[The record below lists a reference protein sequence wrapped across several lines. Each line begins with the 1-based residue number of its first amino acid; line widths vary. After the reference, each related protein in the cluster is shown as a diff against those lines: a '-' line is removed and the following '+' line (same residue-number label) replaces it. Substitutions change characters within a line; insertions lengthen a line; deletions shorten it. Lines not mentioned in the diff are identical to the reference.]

1 MSGMLAGKVAVVTG
15 AGGGIGRGIALAMA
29 AAGAKVVVNDIGASL
44 AGEGTGAGPAQP
56 VADEIIKAGGQ
67 AVPNTDSVATRATA
81 NNIIETAV
89 QTFGRIDIV
98 VNNAGNL
105 RDRVFHKMSEEE
117 WTQVIDVHLNG
128 TFFVSRAAANYYR
141 EQESGA
147 FVHMTS
153 TSGLIGNLGQA
164 NYSAAKLGIAALSKS
179 IALDMA
185 RYHVRSNCIAPFAW
199 SRMTSSIP
207 ANTDEEKARVSK
219 LQKMEANKIAPMAV
233 YLGSERA
240 SEVTGQIF
248 GVRAN
253 EIMLFSQPRPIRSV
267 HMSTGWTP
275 EAIAEIAAPAMK
287 HHFMALERSPD
298 AIDWDPI

>member
-1 MSGMLAGKVAVVTG
+1 MSEMLAGKVAVVTG

-44 AGEGTGAGPAQP
+44 SGDSTSAGPAQQ
-56 VADEIIKAGGQ
+56 VAEEIIKAGGK
-67 AVPNTDSVATRATA
+67 AVPNTDSVATRASA
-81 NNIIETAV
+81 NNIIQTAIE
-89 QTFGRIDIV
+89 QFGRIDIV

-105 RDRVFHKMSEEE
+105 RDRVFHKMSDEE

-128 TFFVSRAAANYYR
+128 TFYVSRAAANHFR
-141 EQESGA
+141 EQDSGA

-153 TSGLIGNLGQA
+153 PTGLIGNFGQA

-185 RYHVRSNCIAPFAW
+185 RYNVRSNCIAPFAW

-207 ANTDEEKARVSK
+207 ANTPEEKARVVK
-219 LQKMEANKIAPMAV
+219 LQKMEASKIAPMAV
-233 YLGSERA
+233 FLA
-240 SEVTGQIF
+240 SDAAKDVTAQIF

-253 EIMLFSQPRPIRSV
+253 EIMLFSQPRPVRSV
-267 HMSTGWTP
+267 HMSEGWTP
-275 EAIAEIAAPAMK
+275 ETIAQIAAPALR
-287 HHFMALERSPD
+287 HHFMALERSPE